1 VSSGARSS
9 AGAAALTVGA
19 LGVVFGDIGTSPL
32 YALRETFH
40 GSHGHHLPVTTS
52 NVVGACSLV
61 FWALVVV
68 VSVKYVAYVLRA
80 DNEGEGGILALTSLV
95 APQRASA
102 YVGRLKWLV
111 ILGLFGTAL
120 LYGDGVITPAIS
132 VLSAVEG
139 LSVVEPGLEE
149 VVLPIAVGILVALF
163 AVQRRGTG
171 AVGRVFGP
179 VMVVWFVVLGLL
191 GAYRTIEHPQ
201 ILAAVNPFNGIG
213 YLFGNG
219 LAGFLSLGSI
229 FLVVTGGEALYA
241 DMGHFGRR
249 PIRGGWFTVALPA
262 LILNYFGQGALLM
275 DHPDAVENPFFLMGP
290 DWARPVMIA
299 LATAAAIIASQALIS
314 GAFSLTVQAVQL
326 DYLPRLAIEHTSPQ
340 HIGQVYVPLVNW
352 LLMLGCIALVITF
365 RSSSA
370 LASAYG
376 IAVTTTMLITT
387 LIFYRVVRD
396 RWQWSAVRALAVL
409 LPFLVV
415 DAAFLAANVPK
426 IPSGGWLSLLVG
438 LSLVVQMTTWRQGR
452 ELVAAR
458 IRRGERPMAE
468 VAAEALDAQVAR
480 VPGTAVYMFKD
491 AGSAPPALIANLRHN
506 KVLHQTTLLVSVEV
520 ADVPRVGHR
529 KRARHTRLGPGI
541 YQVRLHFGF
550 MDEPDVPAA
559 LADVAIAGFEFDE
572 HDVTYFVGR
581 ESVTT
586 GKAPGMPAWRE
597 ELFVLLNRGA
607 ASASRFFRL
616 PADRVFEVGTQVE
629 I

>member
-1 VSSGARSS
+1 MSSGARSS